1 MSEGGVKTD
10 ARTRQ
15 RAKALRRDLT
25 KAERILWSRLKGR
38 RLDGWQFR
46 TQHPVQ
52 PYILD
57 FACVKARLAI
67 EVDGET
73 HSTASERA
81 HDARRTA
88 RLADEGWTV
97 LRFWNFEIY
106 RNLDGVMRAIR
117 ESMPPRNVG
126 PEKES

>member
-1 MSEGGVKTD
+1 MK
-10 ARTRQ
+10 AAAQTRQ
-15 RAKALRRDLT
+15 RAKTLRRDLT

-46 TQHPVQ
+46 TQHPVE

-57 FACVKARLAI
+57 FACVKARLAV

-81 HDARRTA
+81 HDARRRA
-88 RLADEGWTV
+88 KLAGEGWTV
-97 LRFWNFEIY
+97 LRFWNFEVY
-106 RNLDGVMRAIR
+106 RNPDGVMRLIG
-117 ESMPPRNVG
+117 ESMPPRTFA
-126 PEKES
+126 PEEES